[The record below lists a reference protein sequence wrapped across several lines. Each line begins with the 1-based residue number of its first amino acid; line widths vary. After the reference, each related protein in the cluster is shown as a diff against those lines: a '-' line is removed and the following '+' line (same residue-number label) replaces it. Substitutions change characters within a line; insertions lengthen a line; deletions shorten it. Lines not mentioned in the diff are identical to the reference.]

1 MDRFKSTRICAAFL
15 NAVLGVAV
23 YSGHCFAQQL
33 TLAESVAAMAPLPGM
48 EVRLVASEPLVR
60 QPVCIEHDDRGRLW
74 VIQYLQYPNPE
85 GLKRVAVDR
94 FSRTRYDR
102 VPEPPPHGPK
112 GADRITILKDS
123 DGDGVMDEGKDFVNG
138 LNLATGLAFG
148 HGGVYVLN
156 VPYLLF
162 YPDRNRDDVPDS
174 DPEVLLT
181 GFGMED
187 AHSVANSLMFGPD
200 GWLYGCQGSTVT
212 ANIRGIE
219 FQQGVWRYHPG
230 TKEFELFCEGGGNS
244 WGLDFDATGRL
255 FYSTNYG
262 GHVLLHGLQGA
273 NYVKSFAKHGALHNP
288 HAYGYFEHAPH
299 QSFTGGHVTVGGI
312 VYQGDAFPQSFRGKY
327 IAGDLLGHGVYWHD
341 ISPRGSTV
349 ATSHGGT
356 LLKSSHSWFA
366 PTDVTMGPDDAV
378 YVSDWH
384 DARTAHPDPDADWDR
399 SNGRIYRIAPAGHAT
414 RDVTDFASLSE
425 DELVTLHDHSSQ
437 WFVRHARRELVRRNA
452 TGVLPA
458 LTERATNSDESQQA
472 LEALWTI
479 ASLESFHEELG
490 STLLNSPHE
499 AVRTWTVR
507 LLGDTKMLSVEL
519 AHRLDELAEV
529 DPSIAVRQQLACSA
543 ARWPA
548 AQAMPIINANINRD
562 IDSDDPYLP
571 LLWWWAV
578 ERHSVSGRQEVMS
591 RFVRPS
597 LWKSQLG
604 SVALLRRLIRR
615 YAAEGTAEGLD
626 CVVKLLAAAPDDSA
640 RQPLWEAVLQGW
652 RETPGGE
659 LSVQREKLVVSH
671 TFFEVVSK
679 AWQADPRDVT
689 LLHLAILVGH
699 SSASDAAF
707 AEALDSSAATDR
719 RLTLFNIIG
728 ERIDSGRV
736 ESLIALAE
744 SHQPDSVRAAVV
756 RLLARADNAEIGA
769 RLLKLHQSSQSE
781 ELKSQIRSVML
792 SRRSLASV
800 WLSAV
805 DQGEIAP
812 SLTPL
817 DQIRLV
823 ALLEDESLNAIVTKH
838 WGRLQGATAEEK
850 LAEVRRLN
858 NDLRA
863 GSGNS
868 ESGREL
874 FRKHCSACHQLFGEG
889 TKLGPD
895 LTSANRADRDFLL
908 VSLVDPSS
916 VIRKEFVSV
925 VVQTTDGR
933 VETGLAVARD
943 DNGLT
948 IVTSKNERK
957 SFSAGEIEEVRE
969 SSVSHMPD
977 TLYRQ
982 FKPQELRDLFSWL
995 QSNDSGQSLR

>member
-1 MDRFKSTRICAAFL
+1 MDRFKSTCVCAAFCL
-15 NAVLGVAV
+15 SVVPGIVGS
-23 YSGHCFAQQL
+23 SGRCVAQQL
-33 TLAESVAAMAPLPGM
+33 TPPESVAAMAPLPGM

-112 GADRITILKDS
+112 GADRITILKDA
-123 DGDGVMDEGKDFVNG
+123 DGDGVMDEGRDFVSG

-162 YPDRNRDDVPDS
+162 YPDRNRDDIPDS

-219 FQQGVWRYHPG
+219 FQQGVWRYHPV

-244 WGLDFDATGRL
+244 WGLDFDAAGRL

-299 QSFTGGHVTVGGI
+299 QAFTGGHVTVGGI
-312 VYQGDAFPQSFRGKY
+312 VYQGDALPQSFRDRY

-349 ATSHGGT
+349 QTSHGGT

-366 PTDVTMGPDDAV
+366 PTDVTMGPDGAI

-399 SNGRIYRIAPAGHAT
+399 SNGRIYRIAPGGHVT
-414 RDVTDFASLSE
+414 RDVKDFADLSE
-425 DELVTLHDHSSQ
+425 DELIRLHDHSSQ
-437 WFVRHARRELVRRNA
+437 WFVRHARQELVRRHA
-452 TGVLPA
+452 ISVLP
-458 LTERATNSDESQQA
+458 LLIERAEKSEDGRRA
-472 LEALWTI
+472 LESLWTI
-479 ASLESFHEELG
+479 ASLESFNEEMGLR
-490 STLLNSPHE
+490 LLNSPHE

-507 LLGDTKMLSVEL
+507 LLGDAETLSTEL

-548 AQAMPIINANINRD
+548 SQAMPVINANINRD
-562 IDSDDPYLP
+562 IDFDDPCMP

-597 LWKSQLG
+597 LWKSRLG
-604 SVALLRRLIRR
+604 SVALLRRLVRR

-626 CVVKLLAAAPDDSA
+626 CVVKLLAAAPDDVA

-652 RETPGGE
+652 RETPGGD
-659 LSVQREKLVVSH
+659 LSVQREKLVASH
-671 TFFEVVSK
+671 PFFEVVNK
-679 AWQADPRDVT
+679 QWQVAPKNLT
-689 LLHLAILVGH
+689 MLHLAILVGH
-699 SSASDAAF
+699 SAANDAAYM
-707 AEALDSSAATDR
+707 EALDASASADR
-719 RLTLFNIIG
+719 RLAVFNIVG
-728 ERIDSGRV
+728 EKNDLVRV
-736 ESLIALAE
+736 ESLIAVAE
-744 SHQPDSVRAAVV
+744 SDQPDAVRAAVV
-756 RLLARADNAEIGA
+756 RLLARADTAEIGA
-769 RLLKLHQSSQSE
+769 RLLKLHQSSTSE
-781 ELKSQIRSVML
+781 ELKSHIRSVML
-792 SRRSLASV
+792 SRKSLASV
-800 WLSAV
+800 WLNAV
-805 DQGEIAP
+805 DKSEIAA

-817 DQIRLV
+817 DQIRQV
-823 ALLEDESLNAIVTKH
+823 ALLEDDVLNAIVTKH

-863 GSGNS
+863 GSGNP
-868 ESGREL
+868 EKGREL
-874 FRKHCSACHQLFGEG
+874 FKKHCSACHQLFGEG
-889 TKLGPD
+889 IKLGPD

-948 IVTSKNERK
+948 IVTPKNEHK
-957 SFSAGEIEEVRE
+957 IFSAGEIEEVRE
-969 SSVSHMPD
+969 STVSHMPD

-982 FKPQELRDLFSWL
+982 LKPQELRDLFSWL
-995 QSNDSGQSLR
+995 QSNGPGH

>member
-1 MDRFKSTRICAAFL
+1 MNRFKSTCVCAAFCL
-15 NAVLGVAV
+15 SAVPGFIGS
-23 YSGHCFAQQL
+23 SGHCVAQQL
-33 TLAESVAAMAPLPGM
+33 TPSKSVAAMSALPGM

-123 DGDGVMDEGKDFVNG
+123 DGDGVMDEGRDFVNG

-162 YPDRNRDDVPDS
+162 YPDRNRDDMPDS

-212 ANIRGIE
+212 ANIRGNE
-219 FQQGVWRYHPG
+219 FQQGVWRYHPT

-299 QSFTGGHVTVGGI
+299 QTFTGGHVTVGGI
-312 VYQGDAFPQSFRGKY
+312 VYQGDALPQSFRGKY
-327 IAGDLLGHGVYWHD
+327 IAGDLLGHGVYWHE

-349 ATSHGGT
+349 QTSHGGE
-356 LLKSSHSWFA
+356 LLKSGDPWFA
-366 PTDVTMGPDDAV
+366 PTDVTMGPDGAI
-378 YVSDWH
+378 YVTDWH

-399 SNGRIYRIAPAGHAT
+399 SNGRIYRIAPTGHPGKNVA
-414 RDVTDFASLSE
+414 DFASLS
-425 DELVTLHDHSSQ
+425 DEELIKLYDHSSQ
-437 WFVRHARRELVRRNA
+437 WFVRHARQELVRRQA
-452 TGVLPA
+452 KSVLP
-458 LTERATNSDESQQA
+458 LLIERAEKSEDGQRA
-472 LEALWTI
+472 LESLWTI
-479 ASLESFHEELG
+479 ASLESFNEELG
-490 STLLNSPHE
+490 LKLLNSPHE

-507 LLGDTKMLSVEL
+507 LLGDSRMLSTEL

-548 AQAMPIINANINRD
+548 VQAMPIINANINRD
-562 IDSDDPYLP
+562 IDSEDPCMP

-578 ERHSVSGRQEVMS
+578 ERHSVSGRSEVMS

-597 LWKSQLG
+597 LWKSKLG

-615 YAAEGTAEGLD
+615 YAAEGTNEGLD
-626 CVVKLLAAAPDDSA
+626 CVVKLLAAAPDDAA

-652 RETPGGE
+652 RETPSGE
-659 LSVQREKLVVSH
+659 LSAQREKLVVSH
-671 TFFEVVSK
+671 PFIEVVK
-679 AWQADPRDVT
+679 QAWQAAPEN
-689 LLHLAILVGH
+689 LMFLHLAILVGY
-699 SSASDAAF
+699 SPANDAAF
-707 AEALDSSAATDR
+707 SEALDASASVDR
-719 RLTLFNIIG
+719 RLALLSIVG
-728 ERIDSGRV
+728 EKSDPNRI
-736 ESLIALAE
+736 ESLTALAE
-744 SHQPDSVRAAVV
+744 SNQVDSVRAAAV
-756 RLLARADNAEIGA
+756 RLLARADTAEVGS
-769 RLLKLHQSSQSE
+769 RLLKLHQSSGSD

-792 SRRSLASV
+792 SQKSLAYV

-805 DQGEIAP
+805 EKGEIAA

-823 ALLEDESLNAIVTKH
+823 ALLEDEKLNSIVTKH

-863 GSGNS
+863 GSGNP
-868 ESGREL
+868 ETGREL
-874 FRKHCSACHQLFGEG
+874 FRKHCATCHHLFGEG

-925 VVQTTDGR
+925 VVLTTDGR

-943 DNGLT
+943 DGGLT

-995 QSNDSGQSLR
+995 QSNGPG